1 MKALRGLLYLSLFL
15 LVLPFSSCLKDKLE
29 ELGDIQS
36 IQAAPEF
43 AIPLLDATLSISKLY
58 NKNTTAGFLQS
69 DSNNFLTFIF
79 SDEDSLSPKQLIK
92 IPQLQFGY
100 QLQMDAGMVAQFNVL
115 GRFSNTLSSY
125 AVFKTPNKERIKSY
139 RIRKGS
145 FSINISSAFRHDVT
159 LITTYPT
166 ITKNGRPLVD
176 TIRAIYNGQVPQVV
190 NKTFV
195 LDGYDV
201 DLSDGGI
208 SYNVIPYLLEIDIVK
223 NQGQPINVSDLIS
236 IIETFN
242 IEEYSFIKGYLGR
255 IEILNTTENTSF
267 DIFEKQIERNLFLND
282 PKILFKVENA
292 IGMPLTCKI
301 TNLVV
306 TSASGVEVPINI
318 DPLRDT
324 FTLAYPTRI
333 GDRIISEYVIDKNN
347 SNIDS
352 LISTAPQN
360 LKYELEFTANYLEN
374 IAEDNFIIWDNTFKV
389 SSVASIP
396 LDLKVLKYVIK
407 TPGTLNPITDK
418 DLQPDPAVDLDMGTN
433 GATLA
438 FYAENYLPFAADFQ
452 LDFRKKELINGVDS
466 SVSVFLL
473 PANPT
478 LIPGSTVDGNGNILK
493 PGTSLNE
500 LKLTKQQFDLLRQC
514 DKYEFVSRAATS
526 NSNGNF
532 PFVKVYSNQYLR
544 LRAGFKGNVKVKA
557 KL

>member
-1 MKALRGLLYLSLFL
+1 
-15 LVLPFSSCLKDKLE
+15 
-29 ELGDIQS
+29 
-36 IQAAPEF
+36 
-43 AIPLLDATLSISKLY
+43 
-58 NKNTTAGFLQS
+58 
-69 DSNNFLTFIF
+69 
-79 SDEDSLSPKQLIK
+79 
-92 IPQLQFGY
+92 
-100 QLQMDAGMVAQFNVL
+100 
-115 GRFSNTLSSY
+115 
-125 AVFKTPNKERIKSY
+125 
-139 RIRKGS
+139 
-145 FSINISSAFRHDVT
+145 
-159 LITTYPT
+159 
-166 ITKNGRPLVD
+166 
-176 TIRAIYNGQVPQVV
+176 
-190 NKTFV
+190 
-195 LDGYDV
+195 
-201 DLSDGGI
+201 
-208 SYNVIPYLLEIDIVK
+208 
-223 NQGQPINVSDLIS
+223 
-236 IIETFN
+236 
-242 IEEYSFIKGYLGR
+242 
-255 IEILNTTENTSF
+255 
-267 DIFEKQIERNLFLND
+267 
-282 PKILFKVENA
+282 
-292 IGMPLTCKI
+292 MPLTCKI

-478 LIPGSTVDGNGNILK
+478 LIPGSTVDGNGNIVK